1 MFFFFVILRR
11 ASNGLGNGLYFVFV
25 FVLSLYFFFVILRRA
40 ANGLGRS
47 HYSCLK
53 FVFVLSLS
61 LYCTERQM
69 VEVGIWVSGW
79 CGNLHG
85 RKKDGYGNPE
95 LQV

>member
-1 MFFFFVILRR
+1 
-11 ASNGLGNGLYFVFV
+11 
-25 FVLSLYFFFVILRRA
+25 
-40 ANGLGRS
+40 
-47 HYSCLK
+47 
-53 FVFVLSLS
+53 
-61 LYCTERQM
+61 M